1 MIAFAFRNIFVCFL
15 IAGIFTANA
24 SAPSAAQNMSP
35 MASGKSPLLKAERE
49 KIESIVRD
57 YILKNPEIII
67 QAIQGLRER
76 EERDSRDR
84 AQANLVKLQ
93 GELLNDPDTPVG
105 ANLKGDVTIVEF
117 FDYRCGF
124 CKRAFPDI
132 MKLIDNDKNIRFVY
146 KEFPILGPD
155 SVTASKAGLAAW
167 ILDKSK
173 YEAFHKIMMAAKG
186 ALPESRV
193 MGYAAKAGYDTKALK
208 KIMQEPRIN
217 ALLEKNFELA
227 KALDINGTPAFI
239 IGKEVI
245 RGAVDLKTLKTL
257 VSQARGS

>member
-1 MIAFAFRNIFVCFL
+1 
-15 IAGIFTANA
+15 
-24 SAPSAAQNMSP
+24 

-49 KIESIVRD
+49 KIESVVRD
-57 YILKNPEIII
+57 YILENPEIII

-117 FDYRCGF
+117 FDYRCGY
-124 CKRAFPDI
+124 CKRVFPDI
-132 MKLIDNDKNIRFVY
+132 MKLVDSDKDIRFVY
-146 KEFPILGPD
+146 KEFPILGPE

-173 YEAFHKIMMAAKG
+173 YEAFHTEMMTAKG

-193 MGYAAKAGYDTKALK
+193 MGYAAKSGYDTKALK

-217 ALLEKNFELA
+217 ALIEKNMKLA
-227 KALDINGTPAFI
+227 RALDINGTPAFI
-239 IGKEVI
+239 IGNEVI

-257 VSQARGS
+257 VSKARGS